1 MANAKVTITIKTNC
15 AYFST
20 VFELHSVLVFMK
32 CMLTLYGKRIGK
44 HPIIA
49 CRKLFHLSNHNIHI
63 KD

>member
-32 CMLTLYGKRIGK
+32 GMFTVNTQYLLVENSFT
-44 HPIIA
+44 
-49 CRKLFHLSNHNIHI
+49 
-63 KD
+63 